1 MYLINFH
8 FKGDSIFHHS
18 LLAEK
23 GAEQLVRSVA
33 LMKVTLFPESYYKCQ
48 IVLSNIDFL
57 WFCYES
63 ISFVLTVSVLL
74 Y

>member
-8 FKGDSIFHHS
+8 LNGDSIFHHTS

-23 GAEQLVRSVA
+23 EAEQLVRSVA
-33 LMKVTLFPESYYKCQ
+33 LIKVTLFPESYYKCQ

-57 WFCYES
+57 
-63 ISFVLTVSVLL
+63 
-74 Y
+74 

>member
-8 FKGDSIFHHS
+8 FNGDSIFHHTS

-23 GAEQLVRSVA
+23 EAEQLVRSVA
-33 LMKVTLFPESYYKCQ
+33 LIKVTLFPESYYKCQ

-57 WFCYES
+57 
-63 ISFVLTVSVLL
+63 
-74 Y
+74 

>member
-23 GAEQLVRSVA
+23 GAEQLVQSVA

-57 WFCYES
+57 
-63 ISFVLTVSVLL
+63 
-74 Y
+74 

>member
-1 MYLINFH
+1 MFLNYFH
-8 FKGDSIFHHS
+8 FNGNSIFCYS

-57 WFCYES
+57 
-63 ISFVLTVSVLL
+63 
-74 Y
+74 